1 MDYYRE
7 EIDHLQAQCKQSREI
22 GELAGLAMGAKQLLA
37 AETEVLRLKSV
48 GSHEEGVVQQEDSYR
63 GERDRAREAG
73 LRWQVEDLSSAL
85 ERVQLKLEETNIQCE
100 QLALHTR
107 ALSLNAPKGSDSQ
120 GTKFVNGGT
129 ELLSV
134 SSYLDSGDIND
145 PPNRVGSH
153 HVQEDMLGESTICG
167 SARVRERNVG
177 EESEEEKEMEEQRIE
192 DGGYKNEEKE
202 KASEEKEKQEKERQ
216 LEILER
222 ERQIEVEEKERQI
235 ELVENERQIKNEEKE
250 RQIEIEEKERQ
261 IELVENERQI
271 KNEEKERKIEIE
283 EKEKQIELVEN
294 ERQIQIEGKERKIEI
309 EEKER
314 QIEIDEKMGK
324 EIVAELTLRLAEYK
338 KEEMRWS
345 RERISWQEERAER
358 ISERRQWQG
367 LQHSWEEDSA
377 LERWK
382 LSVLAEEIKCKW
394 DEVQTV
400 TYIF

>member
-134 SSYLDSGDIND
+134 SSYLDSGDVND

-192 DGGYKNEEKE
+192 DGGYKNEEKK

-222 ERQIEVEEKERQI
+222 
-235 ELVENERQIKNEEKE
+235 E

>member
-167 SARVRERNVG
+167 SAGVRERNVG

-202 KASEEKEKQEKERQ
+202 KASEEKEKHEKERQ

-222 ERQIEVEEKERQI
+222 ERQIEV
-235 ELVENERQIKNEEKE
+235 
-250 RQIEIEEKERQ
+250 EEKERQ

>member
-48 GSHEEGVVQQEDSYR
+48 GSHEEGVMQQEDCYR
-63 GERDRAREAG
+63 GERDKAREAG

-167 SARVRERNVG
+167 SAGVRERNVG

-202 KASEEKEKQEKERQ
+202 KASEEKKKQEKERQ

-250 RQIEIEEKERQ
+250 RQ
-261 IELVENERQI
+261 L
-271 KNEEKERKIEIE
+271 EIE
-283 EKEKQIELVEN
+283 EKEKQIEVVEN

>member
-167 SARVRERNVG
+167 SAGVRERNVG

-222 ERQIEVEEKERQI
+222 ERQIEV
-235 ELVENERQIKNEEKE
+235 
-250 RQIEIEEKERQ
+250 EEKERQ

>member
-153 HVQEDMLGESTICG
+153 HVQEDMLDESTICG
-167 SARVRERNVG
+167 SAGVRERNVG

-222 ERQIEVEEKERQI
+222 ERQIEV
-235 ELVENERQIKNEEKE
+235 
-250 RQIEIEEKERQ
+250 EEKERQ

>member
-167 SARVRERNVG
+167 SAGVRERNVG

-250 RQIEIEEKERQ
+250 RQ
-261 IELVENERQI
+261 
-271 KNEEKERKIEIE
+271 
-283 EKEKQIELVEN
+283 
-294 ERQIQIEGKERKIEI
+294 IEI